1 MSILN
6 WQVNSSSNFVSFF
19 IVMTQNSPVNFKL
32 INFLLWIKGSHQT
45 SNFETFKCSGENFPN
60 SLCHFWKQKSVFLQ
74 ILHHSLVPWKIT
86 TLYFFRSNIA
96 YFSCKEPI
104 KVQIFETFECSDK
117 NSPNSCQFWNN
128 KSVFLQI
135 FHQSLVSW
143 DTTPLYFFSW
153 NFIYFQQKEPIKV
166 QILWNFSNRKSEI
179 VHFDGFLLSKSYKVS
194 AKKIQNSYL

>member
-1 MSILN
+1 MSVLN
-6 WQVNSSSNFVSFF
+6 WSIPFQNFASFF
-19 IVMTQNSPVNFKL
+19 IVITHNSPVDFKL
-32 INFLLWIKGSHQT
+32 IHFLLGIKVPHKS
-45 SNFETFKCSGENFPN
+45 SKFWVPTFKCSGKNLPNSSCYFPN
-60 SLCHFWKQKSVFLQ
+60 HKS
-74 ILHHSLVPWKIT
+74 ILHHSLVSWKIT
-86 TLYFFRSNIA
+86 PLYFFRSNIT

-135 FHQSLVSW
+135 LHQSSVSW

-166 QILWNFSNRKSEI
+166 QIWWNRKSEI
-179 VHFDGFLLSKSYKVS
+179 WHSDGLPSSK
-194 AKKIQNSYL
+194 